1 MQVIKTD
8 VVDTTILK
16 FETVDYMI
24 DTYAVEDGG
33 INVIILNKH
42 TNIVEGLATIWIQ
55 GERYDYILHLG
66 TTPNSILEQLCEYI
80 IEGGK
85 K

>member
-16 FETVDYMI
+16 FETLDYII

-42 TNIVEGLATIWIQ
+42 TNIVDGLATIWIQ
-55 GERYDYILHLG
+55 GEKYDYILHLG

-80 IEGGK
+80 IEEGK

>member
-16 FETVDYMI
+16 FETVDYII

-42 TNIVEGLATIWIQ
+42 TNIVDGLATIWIQ
-55 GERYDYILHLG
+55 GEKYDYILHLG

-80 IEGGK
+80 IEEGK

>member
-16 FETVDYMI
+16 FETLDYII

-42 TNIVEGLATIWIQ
+42 TNIIDGLATIWIQ
-55 GERYDYILHLG
+55 GEKYDYILHLG
-66 TTPNSILEQLCEYI
+66 TTPDFILEQLCEYI
-80 IEGGK
+80 IEEGK

>member
-8 VVDTTILK
+8 IVDTTILK

-24 DTYAVEDGG
+24 DTYAVENGG

-42 TNIVEGLATIWIQ
+42 TNIVDGLATIWIQ
-55 GERYDYILHLG
+55 GERYDYIIHLG
-66 TTPNSILEQLCEYI
+66 TIPDFILEQLCEYI
-80 IEGGK
+80 IEEGK

>member
-16 FETVDYMI
+16 FETLDYII

-42 TNIVEGLATIWIQ
+42 TNIVDGLATIWIQ
-55 GERYDYILHLG
+55 GEKYDYILHLG

-80 IEGGK
+80 IEKGK